1 MKRTERH
8 HLKENELARLA
19 MGTRQVFDTR
29 GKPAIALA
37 LALLVAVVALL
48 GYFAWQSR
56 AETSA
61 NRLLAEAMVVE
72 GTRVGPPAAPDT
84 PSQGPSFATD
94 REKREALLAKLVQV
108 IEQYPSSEASLYARS
123 RAAATLLALD
133 RFPEAADMY
142 RQVVDR
148 AGDGL
153 YGQMAQL
160 GLAEAQARAGEYEPA
175 ITSFR
180 ELSQRTDSALPMD
193 GVLMQLGRAYLGA
206 GQRTEAEQTFTRL
219 IAEFPNS
226 PFSDEARRELETLAK
241 T

>member
-1 MKRTERH
+1 
-8 HLKENELARLA
+8 
-19 MGTRQVFDTR
+19 
-29 GKPAIALA
+29 
-37 LALLVAVVALL
+37 
-48 GYFAWQSR
+48 
-56 AETSA
+56 
-61 NRLLAEAMVVE
+61 
-72 GTRVGPPAAPDT
+72 
-84 PSQGPSFATD
+84 
-94 REKREALLAKLVQV
+94 
-108 IEQYPSSEASLYARS
+108 
-123 RAAATLLALD
+123 
-133 RFPEAADMY
+133 
-142 RQVVDR
+142 
-148 AGDGL
+148 
-153 YGQMAQL
+153 MAQL